1 MTESSDPLEP
11 TPSTPED
18 GQPPNLHRLR
28 SEATRARILDAAHI
42 QFVANGLE
50 GTRMEAIAAE
60 AGVNKSLVYR
70 HFGNREQLYR
80 DVLRR
85 AYQKMRD
92 AEAALQLP
100 DDPLLAL
107 DRLVSFTLQYYL
119 ENPDFLILVG
129 IENLKQ
135 GEHLRQI
142 DREGLLTRCHAAAR
156 RIGGAAETLTLHLH
170 PDDIAM
176 LGDDAL
182 AGWRAM
188 LSRTDLTGYL
198 GCCEALSVA
207 DLTADCTALRLPVH
221 LIAGAED
228 GATPPALV
236 QATADLMPQAALT
249 CLPGVGHLPCIEDPA
264 GFLAAL
270 RGALPTR

>member
-142 DREGLLTRCHAAAR
+142 DREGLHVSSLLDIVRRIIRTGEEQGLFRSGLDPVEFYMVVSSQCWFTVATKHTFSITFDMDVQDPANIAR
-156 RIGGAAETLTLHLH
+156 RR
-170 PDDIAM
+170 
-176 LGDDAL
+176 AL
-182 AGWRAM
+182 ICDNVR
-188 LSRTDLTGYL
+188 RY
-198 GCCEALSVA
+198 
-207 DLTADCTALRLPVH
+207 ALR
-221 LIAGAED
+221 
-228 GATPPALV
+228 
-236 QATADLMPQAALT
+236 
-249 CLPGVGHLPCIEDPA
+249 DPA
-264 GFLAAL
+264 AHPGTA
-270 RGALPTR
+270 P

>member
-11 TPSTPED
+11 APSTPED

-142 DREGLLTRCHAAAR
+142 DREGLHVSSLLDIVRRIICTGEEQGLFRSGLDPVEFYMVVSSQCWFTVATKHTFGITFDMDVQDPANIAR
-156 RIGGAAETLTLHLH
+156 RR
-170 PDDIAM
+170 
-176 LGDDAL
+176 AL
-182 AGWRAM
+182 ICDNVR
-188 LSRTDLTGYL
+188 RY
-198 GCCEALSVA
+198 
-207 DLTADCTALRLPVH
+207 ALR
-221 LIAGAED
+221 
-228 GATPPALV
+228 
-236 QATADLMPQAALT
+236 
-249 CLPGVGHLPCIEDPA
+249 DPA
-264 GFLAAL
+264 AHPGTA
-270 RGALPTR
+270 P